1 MKFVAFKREMQGTS
15 ASRRL
20 RHTGRTPG
28 VVYGGKEAPLNIEL
42 DHNDLWHT
50 LKKEAFHS
58 SILDMELEGQTSR
71 VLLKAA
77 QYHPFRQQVL
87 HVDFLRVDEQ
97 TRLTMKVPLH
107 YKGEEESPAVKL
119 DQCLINHVATE
130 LQITCLPKDL
140 PEFIEVDLSDLK
152 KGHSLHLSGITLPE
166 GVKVITHGQKDP
178 VLVAVTATAA
188 EEAESGSS
196 TSSTGAAEAK
206 K

>member
-1 MKFVAFKREMQGTS
+1 MKFVAFKREAQGTS

-20 RHTGRTPG
+20 RRIARTPG

-42 DHNDLWHT
+42 DHNNLWHA

-87 HVDFLRVDEQ
+87 HVDFLRVDES

-107 YKGEEESPAVKL
+107 YKGEEESSAVKL

-140 PEFIEVDLSDLK
+140 PEFIEVDLSGLA

-178 VLVAVTATAA
+178 VLVVVTATV
-188 EEAESGSS
+188 EETESGDAANA
-196 TSSTGAAEAK
+196 GAGSAEAK